1 LEDKEARELATRAA
15 YRGGKLALSRLG
27 DAGDLRWKGHRDV
40 VPEAAL
46 LVQET
51 IVSILQEESPGDS
64 ILAEEGPEDEPLDVG
79 AERLWIVDPICGS
92 LNFIQSIPFFA
103 VSIALRVH
111 GQLRVGAVYDPVR
124 DEMFSASLTEGA
136 YLNDR
141 PITVIAQAEGPEFWE
156 QAWVACDLPRE
167 GPMRKEAM
175 TAFQLVS
182 KEVLHHLILG
192 SPALGLCYVAAG
204 RLHAYWTLDA
214 KPWDVAAAGVILQ
227 KAGGQITDAEG
238 GSWLH
243 SDGGYIAA
251 NYASHR
257 WATRGIKWVKMHPEA
272 RAPDG

>member
-1 LEDKEARELATRAA
+1 MEDEEARELATRAA

-27 DAGDLRWKGHRDV
+27 DTGDLRWKGHRDV

-51 IVSILQEESPGDS
+51 IVSMLQEESPGDS

-103 VSIALRVH
+103 VSIALRVR
-111 GQLRVGAVYDPVR
+111 GQLRVGAVYDPAR
-124 DEMFSASLTEGA
+124 DEMFSASLNEGA

-141 PITVIAQAEGPEFWE
+141 PIMVIAQAEGPEFWE
-156 QAWVACDLPRE
+156 RAWVACDLPRE
-167 GPMRKEAM
+167 GPMRREAM

-227 KAGGQITDAEG
+227 KAGGQISDAEG

-243 SDGGYIAA
+243 SDGGYVAA

-257 WATRGIKWVKMHPEA
+257 WAVRGIKWVKMHPEA
-272 RAPDG
+272 RAPDR